1 MSMTRKGFLGAATG
15 GTVLLILQACGGGG
29 GAYGSSGSMGDP
41 QGGMCG
47 ASGTAIAGNHGHVLT
62 IATADLDSTV
72 DMSYSI
78 QGTASHTHTVTLTVA
93 QLQAIKGGGTVTVT
107 SSTTLSHDHVLTV
120 SCM

>member
-15 GTVLLILQACGGGG
+15 GTVMLILQACGGGG
-29 GAYGSSGSMGDP
+29 GGYSSGGMGGP

-47 ASGTAIAGNHGHVLT
+47 SSGTAISGNHGHVLD
-62 IATADLDSTV
+62 IAATDLDSTV

-78 QGTASHTHTVTLTVA
+78 QGTADHTHTVMLTVA
-93 QLQAIKGGGTVTVT
+93 QLQTLKGGGTVTVT
-107 SSTTLSHDHVLTV
+107 STTTLSHSHTLTV